1 MKPVCAVVG
10 CGRVGVSL
18 LFHLK
23 RVGYPI
29 CGVASRSEG
38 SAERAAK
45 AVEGVPFSTRASEVT
60 QGADVVFIT
69 TPDDTISEVAE
80 AVSAEGGLK
89 KGASVIH
96 CSGSLP
102 STILTG
108 VKEAGGEIG
117 SMHPL
122 QSFAG
127 LDLKALS
134 DNPFEGIIVSVEG
147 DEKPVALALAMAA
160 DLGARGL
167 TIETH
172 AKTMYHAAAVVAS
185 NCFVTVQDM
194 AWKFIADAGVS
205 EKDAWSVLGPLI
217 EGTLANIKRVGPVAA
232 LTGPVARGDVATI
245 DAHLEKIGEMQ
256 PKLAPL
262 YRALSLHMVDVARR
276 KKSLTPEAE
285 AALVKRLGG

>member
-1 MKPVCAVVG
+1 MKARCAVVG
-10 CGRVGVSL
+10 CGRVGISL
-18 LFHLK
+18 VYHLN
-23 RVGYPI
+23 RLGYLI

-38 SAERAAK
+38 SAKLASEVAG
-45 AVEGVPFSTRASEVT
+45 GVPFTTKAQEVT
-60 QGADVVFIT
+60 READVVFIT
-69 TPDDTISEVAE
+69 TPDDAISETAE
-80 AVSAEGGLK
+80 AIFEAGGFSEK
-89 KGASVIH
+89 SVVLH

-102 STILTG
+102 STIMEKI
-108 VKEAGGEIG
+108 KESGALIG

-127 LDLKALS
+127 VDTNALS
-134 DNPFEGIIVSVEG
+134 NNPFDGIIASVEG
-147 DEKPVALALAMAA
+147 DDKAVSLALEISK

-217 EGTLANIKRVGPVAA
+217 EGTMANIKRVGPVEA
-232 LTGPVARGDVATI
+232 LTGPIARGDVATI
-245 DAHLEKIGEMQ
+245 NAHLEKISEMQ
-256 PKLAPL
+256 PELEPL
-262 YRALSLHMVDVARR
+262 YKALCLHTVDVAKR
-276 KKSLTPEAE
+276 KKTLGEDAEKALTD
-285 AALVKRLGG
+285 RLK